1 MHIQCKNAFHKKS
14 LCIHILWPWQSCFYV
29 KNVESK
35 LLSWHGH
42 KQQARPSA
50 RSGFGLFFFL
60 CRWPRS
66 PKQHL
71 PSHSRQSSQGT
82 KYVSSGCLTGC
93 FFCFSKFQLILGRGF
108 STWAHGFVSTRGRC
122 EKAQL
127 RLVGCCVMWKPT
139 ISGGE
144 RVWEIWLS
152 NIAKIAYKPL
162 VCLKTT
168 LDTGWQMRWN
178 ILMSVSM
185 ICFLC
190 RGKHDWA
197 SRMARTIYGWLYTLT
212 KKKGPSET
220 SIDQG
225 CGARK
230 RSIGCLMWVSHSPHI
245 DYPPEQ
251 LTAGN

>member
-1 MHIQCKNAFHKKS
+1 MGMHTYSMQRRLPQKVTFVNLW

-29 KNVESK
+29 KNIESK

-42 KQQARPSA
+42 NHKLGPVLCL
-50 RSGFGLFFFL
+50 GWCIFL

-71 PSHSRQSSQGT
+71 PSHSHQSSQGT
-82 KYVSSGCLTGC
+82 TCFSSGCLTGC
-93 FFCFSKFQLILGRGF
+93 VFCFSRFQRILGRSF

-127 RLVGCCVMWKPT
+127 RLVGCCGMWKPT

-162 VCLKTT
+162 V
-168 LDTGWQMRWN
+168 
-178 ILMSVSM
+178 
-185 ICFLC
+185 FLN
-190 RGKHDWA
+190 
-197 SRMARTIYGWLYTLT
+197 
-212 KKKGPSET
+212 
-220 SIDQG
+220 SI
-225 CGARK
+225 
-230 RSIGCLMWVSHSPHI
+230 
-245 DYPPEQ
+245 
-251 LTAGN
+251 